1 MKKAKSSRTPERSDI
16 VDLRSDKPFDTLKA
30 QVLVKIADILNPNQL
45 KYDDYNITFT
55 VPRKITNPLPL
66 DSAAKYQHLVTH
78 ALQIKTMP
86 SAKIAVEPKLVSD
99 SGLSSVSYIEPAQDR
114 AATNKENEDAEDDD
128 RKAKSKGRRKTR
140 VSHIYVSIRAAE
152 SISLMIRFQTL
163 NKFYRQ
169 MPPSTRK

>member
-99 SGLSSVSYIEPAQDR
+99 SGLSSVSYTEPAR
-114 AATNKENEDAEDDD
+114 RIVLLPIKKTKTPKMMMGKP
-128 RKAKSKGRRKTR
+128 KAKGNVKLG
-140 VSHIYVSIRAAE
+140 
-152 SISLMIRFQTL
+152 
-163 NKFYRQ
+163 
-169 MPPSTRK
+169 